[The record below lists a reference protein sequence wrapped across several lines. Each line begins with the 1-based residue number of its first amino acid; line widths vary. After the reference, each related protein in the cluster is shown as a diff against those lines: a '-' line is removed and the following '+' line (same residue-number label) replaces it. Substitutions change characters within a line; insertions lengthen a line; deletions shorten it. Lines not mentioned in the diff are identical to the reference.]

1 MDYVRQELL
10 RQGAVLAALLGGKE
24 ETRQEAPEWREAEQA
39 EAGSGPELRRAAAET
54 FPAGQAVGWN
64 TAALAAGGAAGQ
76 AGAGERRPSPAS
88 AEEAEETAGT
98 GRRRRASERE
108 DRAGDGGPLAA
119 PAAVKGRFG
128 GPAGVSEMEFPEFA
142 GTDGAVLG
150 EVRRWMDAGGS
161 RSAAAAEAR
170 AVSRA
175 VERDARRYD
184 GGFSIY

>member
-10 RQGAVLAALLGGKE
+10 HQGAVLAALLGGGKE
-24 ETRQEAPEWREAEQA
+24 DGRQERAERRDAEEAD
-39 EAGSGPELRRAAAET
+39 AGGGPELWRAATET
-54 FPAGQAVGWN
+54 FPAGRTVERRSD
-64 TAALAAGGAAGQ
+64 ALAAGGTA

-88 AEEAEETAGT
+88 AAEETAGA
-98 GRRRRASERE
+98 GRRRRAPAGE
-108 DRAGDGGPLAA
+108 DRTGDGGRLAA

-128 GPAGVSEMEFPEFA
+128 GPAGVSETEFPEFA
-142 GTDGAVLG
+142 WTGGAVPG
-150 EVRRWMDAGGS
+150 GVRWWMGTGGG

>member
-10 RQGAVLAALLGGKE
+10 RQGAVLAALLGGGE
-24 ETRQEAPEWREAEQA
+24 EIRQESPEQRAGEQA
-39 EAGSGPELRRAAAET
+39 EAGGGLELRRTAAET
-54 FPAGQAVGWN
+54 FPAGRAVGWN

-88 AEEAEETAGT
+88 AEEAEETGGA
-98 GRRRRASERE
+98 GRRRRAPAGE
-108 DRAGDGGPLAA
+108 DRTGDGGRLAA
-119 PAAVKGRFG
+119 PAAVKGRLG
-128 GPAGVSEMEFPEFA
+128 GPAGVSETEFPEFA
-142 GTDGAVLG
+142 GTDGAVFG
-150 EVRRWMDAGGS
+150 GVRWWMGTGGG